1 MRKMGNIKDKSDKNG
16 FAGEDAMEAKELKRN
31 DSMEEMNPVERR
43 LSAFS
48 EKISMKK
55 REKKQCERLMKAGK
69 ILSAFMV
76 AALVF
81 VFIFG
86 VIPPEITLAAGTD
99 GAATSGAAGG
109 TITSGFTNLLDIVK
123 SLVSSIGT
131 IVLLWGF
138 FEWGTSMQSQDGV
151 MQSSAFKRIG
161 GGLVMVLAPQ
171 LISVFL

>member
-1 MRKMGNIKDKSDKNG
+1 MLISETKSKTGKKKLLKFFVFG
-16 FAGEDAMEAKELKRN
+16 FIAL
-31 DSMEEMNPVERR
+31 
-43 LSAFS
+43 LSAL
-48 EKISMKK
+48 IM
-55 REKKQCERLMKAGK
+55 
-69 ILSAFMV
+69 LSPET
-76 AALVF
+76 AAL
-81 VFIFG
+81 
-86 VIPPEITLAAGTD
+86 AS
-99 GAATSGAAGG
+99 GAEGGSGGAAGG

-171 LISVFL
+171 LISVFIS

>member
-1 MRKMGNIKDKSDKNG
+1 MMAEERKVL
-16 FAGEDAMEAKELKRN
+16 MEADE
-31 DSMEEMNPVERR
+31 MERKSTTDGNMNPVAIR
-43 LSAFS
+43 LKEFCGRIIKARK
-48 EKISMKK
+48 EKK
-55 REKKQCERLMKAGK
+55 RNERLLRAGK
-69 ILSAFMV
+69 VFGSLMIMAI
-76 AALVF
+76 AF

-86 VIPPEITLAAGTD
+86 LIPPDVAFATGAE
-99 GAATSGAAGG
+99 GAASGATTGAAGG

-171 LISVFL
+171 LISVFV

>member
-1 MRKMGNIKDKSDKNG
+1 MRKKIDS
-16 FAGEDAMEAKELKRN
+16 FAKE
-31 DSMEEMNPVERR
+31 SEMEEVKGTKALANDTGDPVVRR
-43 LSAFS
+43 LSAFQDRIERARS
-48 EKISMKK
+48 
-55 REKKQCERLMKAGK
+55 EKKQKDRLRSIGKALGSLM
-69 ILSAFMV
+69 IAAFIF
-76 AALVF
+76 A
-81 VFIFG
+81 FIFG
-86 VIPPEITLAAGTD
+86 VISPDIALAAGAE
-99 GAATSGAAGG
+99 GSSGAAGG

-171 LISVFL
+171 LISVFI